1 MMLKYGIIFT
11 AALTFGAV
19 LTFLLAKISLKY
31 KILKT
36 GDIPLVG
43 GLGIGLAFV
52 FSLSLG
58 IYMFNLAIAKI
69 LAVAGVCLFM
79 LILGVIDDL
88 KELSVVQKFLA
99 QSLCAILLIL
109 LGIRTEIVYFG
120 FWPNA
125 IITFFWILG
134 ITNAFNLLDIM
145 DGLAAGISLIVSSAF
160 LLIGFFN
167 ADLNVQILSI
177 ILCAASAGFLIF
189 NLPPAKVYLGN
200 AGSHFFGLLIAS
212 LALMTHYASRNNV
225 FALLSPMMIVGLP
238 AIDTILLIIFRVI
251 KRKPPFS
258 KSRDHIALKIG
269 ALGFSP
275 LKTISIMYLLGAL
288 FAACGVVLTQVNN
301 LFAAAITISIFLFSI
316 GIFLRLV
323 KIEAN
328 G

>member
-1 MMLKYGIIFT
+1 MLKYGIIFT
-11 AALTFGAV
+11 AALTFSIV
-19 LTFLLAKISLKY
+19 FIFLLAKISLKY

-43 GLGIGLAFV
+43 GLGIGLAFI

-58 IYMFNLAIAKI
+58 IYTFNLSIAKI
-69 LAVAGVCLFM
+69 LAVAGACLLM

-88 KELSVVQKFLA
+88 KELSVAQKFLA
-99 QSLCAILLIL
+99 QSFCAALLIL
-109 LGIRTEIVYFG
+109 FGIRTEIMYFS

-125 IITFFWILG
+125 VITFFWILA

-145 DGLAAGISLIVSSAF
+145 DGLAAGTSLIISSAF
-160 LLIGFFN
+160 LLIAFLN
-167 ADLNVQILSI
+167 ADLNAQVLSL
-177 ILCAASAGFLIF
+177 ILCAISAGFLIF
-189 NLPPAKVYLGN
+189 NLPPARVYLGN

-212 LALMTHYASRNNV
+212 IALMAHYAFSGNA
-225 FALLSPMMIVGLP
+225 FALLSPLMILGLP
-238 AIDTILLIIFRVI
+238 IIDTILLILFRVI
-251 KRKPPFS
+251 KRRPPFS

-275 LKTISIMYLLGAL
+275 LKTILIMYLLGAV
-288 FAACGVVLTQVNN
+288 FAACGVVLTRASN
-301 LFAAAITISIFLFSI
+301 LFAAIIIICVFLFSI
-316 GIFLRLV
+316 GIFLRLI